1 MDAIRHDMDL
11 ISLHVPK
18 CAGTSL
24 REALVGAYGE
34 DQIYFDND
42 DRLLD
47 PKSPVNVDR
56 QRFLR
61 EFNSNRE
68 AILSGKRAVHGHF
81 CMLKYQGVKG
91 PRVTILR
98 DPVDR
103 LISHYLFWKHLPPHG
118 HSLHDRFLAE
128 QPSLTEFA
136 RVPELRHF
144 YGQVLFRNI
153 DMKIFDLVGCV
164 ERMSETIARL
174 EKLTGHKLRFERRND
189 NTCEHCRQQKAEIS
203 ATPSIVTELRD
214 ILSDELAF
222 YDRYVMIT

>member
-1 MDAIRHDMDL
+1 MDNIRHDMDL

-24 REALVGAYGE
+24 RQALIDAYGE
-34 DQIYFDND
+34 DQIHSDND

-47 PKSPVNVDR
+47 PKSPANIDR
-56 QRFLR
+56 PAFLR
-61 EFNSNRE
+61 EFNSKRD
-68 AILSGKRAVHGHF
+68 AILSGKRVVHGHF

-128 QPSLTEFA
+128 DPSLAEFA
-136 RVPELRHF
+136 RIPGLRHF
-144 YGQVLFRNI
+144 YRDVLFRDI
-153 DMKIFDLVGCV
+153 DMGIFDLVGCV
-164 ERMSETIARL
+164 ESMSQTIARL
-174 EKLTGHKLRFERRND
+174 DKLTGRTLKFERRND
-189 NTCEHCRQQKAEIS
+189 NQCEHCRQQKIEIS
-203 ATPSIVTELRD
+203 AMASVLAELRD
-214 ILSDELAF
+214 ILADDIAF
-222 YDRYVMIT
+222 YDRYVMST

>member
-1 MDAIRHDMDL
+1 MDNIRHDVDL

-24 REALVGAYGE
+24 RESLIDAYGE
-34 DQIYFDND
+34 DQIYSDND

-61 EFNSNRE
+61 EFNSKRD
-68 AILSGKRAVHGHF
+68 AILRGKRVVHGHF
-81 CMLKYQGVKG
+81 CMLKYQGIKG

-118 HSLHDRFLAE
+118 HSLHDRFLSE
-128 QPSLTEFA
+128 QPSLAEFA
-136 RVPELRHF
+136 RMPGLRHF
-144 YGQVLFRNI
+144 YERVLFRDI
-153 DMKIFDLVGCV
+153 DMGIFDLVGCV
-164 ERMSETIARL
+164 ERMSQTIAKL
-174 EKLTGHKLRFERRND
+174 EKLTGRKLRFERRND
-189 NTCEHCRQQKAEIS
+189 NQCEHCRQQKIEIS
-203 ATPSIVTELRD
+203 AMASVLAELRD
-214 ILSDELAF
+214 ILSDDVAF
-222 YDRYVMIT
+222 YDRYVMKA

>member
-1 MDAIRHDMDL
+1 MDNIRYEMDL

-24 REALVGAYGE
+24 REALAGAYGE

-56 QRFLR
+56 AGFLR
-61 EFNSNRE
+61 KFNSIRE
-68 AILSGKRAVHGHF
+68 SSLRCKRVIHGHF
-81 CMLKYQGVKG
+81 CMLKYQGIKA

-103 LISHYLFWKHLPPHG
+103 LISHYLFWKHLEPHG

-136 RVPELRHF
+136 RVPGLRHF
-144 YGQVLFRNI
+144 YSHVLFRDL
-153 DMKIFDLVGCV
+153 DMGIFDLVGSV
-164 ERMSETIARL
+164 EKMNDTIAKL
-174 EKLTGHKLRFERRND
+174 EKLTGRTLRFEKRND
-189 NTCEHCRQQKAEIS
+189 NQCEHCRQQKAEIS
-203 ATPSIVTELRD
+203 QMTGVLAELRD
-214 ILSDELAF
+214 ILADDIAF
-222 YDRYVMIT
+222 YERYVMRA

>member
-1 MDAIRHDMDL
+1 MDKTHTMDL

-24 REALVGAYGE
+24 RQALIDAYGE
-34 DQIYFDND
+34 NQIHFDND

-56 QRFLR
+56 QGFLR
-61 EFNSNRE
+61 EFNSKRDAVLN
-68 AILSGKRAVHGHF
+68 GKRIVHGHF
-81 CMLKYQGVKG
+81 CMLKYQGIKA

-128 QPSLTEFA
+128 EPSLAEFA
-136 RVPELRHF
+136 RMPWLRHF
-144 YGQVLFRNI
+144 YRDVLFRDI
-153 DMKIFDLVGCV
+153 DMGIFDLVGCV
-164 ERMSETIARL
+164 EKMGQTIARL
-174 EKLTGHKLRFERRND
+174 DKLTGRTLKFERRND
-189 NTCEHCRQQKAEIS
+189 NQCEHCRQQKIEIS
-203 ATPSIVTELRD
+203 AMPSVLAELRD
-214 ILSDELAF
+214 ILADDIAF
-222 YDRYVMIT
+222 YDRYVVTV

>member
-1 MDAIRHDMDL
+1 MDNLPDHMDL

-34 DQIYFDND
+34 DLIHFDTD

-56 QRFLR
+56 QEFLR
-61 EFNSNRE
+61 EFNSKRD
-68 AILSGKRAVHGHF
+68 AILSGKRVIHGHF
-81 CMLKYQGVKG
+81 CMLKYHGIKA

-118 HSLHDRFLAE
+118 HSLHDKFLAE

-136 RVPELRHF
+136 RMPGLRHF
-144 YGQVLFRNI
+144 YGQVLFRDL
-153 DMKIFDLVGCV
+153 DMEIFDLIGSV

-174 EKLTGHKLRFERRND
+174 EKLTGRKLRFEKRND
-189 NTCEHCRQQKAEIS
+189 NQCEHCRQQKVEIS
-203 ATPSIVTELRD
+203 KMTGVLAELRD
-214 ILSDELAF
+214 ILADDIAF
-222 YDRYVMIT
+222 YERYAIA